1 MPAKGWLAAS
11 GRDYL
16 GSLPGK
22 ELQSYHQR
30 GDRRRTAWAETG
42 TGASRGDTARDVGKK
57 NTVRALRG
65 PRSARRGMKDKS
77 VGKRGRKG
85 TSARN
90 AGRSAEGIA
99 DVPEFGGEAAR
110 GPEQP
115 YGSGPGLCGLP
126 RIHLLGTS
134 VNKG

>member
-11 GRDYL
+11 GRYYL

-22 ELQSYHQR
+22 ELRSYHQR
-30 GDRRRTAWAETG
+30 SDRRRTAWAETG
-42 TGASRGDTARDVGKK
+42 TGASRGDTARVVGK
-57 NTVRALRG
+57 NTGRALRG

-99 DVPEFGGEAAR
+99 DVPEFGGEA
-110 GPEQP
+110 GGE
-115 YGSGPGLCGLP
+115 
-126 RIHLLGTS
+126 LGQTADLAS
-134 VNKG
+134 ILT